1 MAAVF
6 PDAVRTVC
14 PRDCYDS
21 CGILVLRRNGD
32 VVVRGDPD
40 HHVSRGALCTKC
52 TIGYNGAWLDPEARL
67 TRPLRRVG
75 PKGEGRFEP
84 CAWEDAIEEVAGRL
98 GEIVG
103 TSGAHTILNTHYTGT
118 IGLLAYASPQRFF
131 NRLGATEVD
140 PDTVCNKAGHVALD
154 YVYGTSETSFDPRT
168 AADAGC
174 ILVWG
179 ANPSA
184 SAPHMHEQWLPEARA
199 AGATTIVVDP
209 IRTETAA
216 EADLHLQP
224 FPGSDAALVFG
235 LMHVL
240 VRDGLHDEGFLA
252 DHAVGWDELAPLLS
266 PCTPAW
272 AQEITGVPAALVE
285 QAACVYGEGPSL
297 LWIGQGLQR
306 QPTGGNVMR
315 AVAALPA
322 VSGNLGKRGAGF
334 LYLNGDYRGIDGD
347 YLVGSRLASA
357 PPEPVSQMD
366 LAAVLEDRSRACA
379 LVCWNINPAA
389 SNPQQARLKSALAS
403 EDLFTVVLDVFP
415 TDTTDYADV
424 VLPAAAFLEF
434 DDLVAPYFY
443 ATLSA
448 QVKAMEPPGEA
459 LPNTEIFRRLASA
472 MGFDDPEL
480 RETDREIIDGLL
492 ERSSVGITWDEL
504 VERGT
509 VDAAPEP
516 IVQFEDLRIPTSS
529 GKVEL
534 VSERAEMDGHPR
546 TPLPL
551 ADPRPA
557 GTRLRLL
564 SPATGWLLNDTFGND
579 PKIVRR
585 IGEAQVALHADDAAE
600 RGLTAGDQVVLE
612 NEEGRLEL
620 RLEISDVV
628 PRGVAL
634 THKGRWPRSEPGGA
648 NVNVLHPGHK
658 ADMGESTA
666 VHGVEVEVRPL

>member
-1 MAAVF
+1 
-6 PDAVRTVC
+6 
-14 PRDCYDS
+14 
-21 CGILVLRRNGD
+21 
-32 VVVRGDPD
+32 
-40 HHVSRGALCTKC
+40 VSRGALCTKC

-84 CAWEDAIEEVAGRL
+84 CSWDDAIAELAGRL

-103 TSGAHTILNTHYTGT
+103 TTGAHTILNTHYTGT

-168 AADAGC
+168 ASDARC
-174 ILVWG
+174 VLVWG

-184 SAPHMHEQWLPEARA
+184 SAPHMHEHWLPEARA

-209 IRTETAA
+209 IRTETAG
-216 EADLHLQP
+216 EADLHVQP
-224 FPGSDAALVFG
+224 FPGSDAALAFA
-235 LMHVL
+235 LMHVI
-240 VRDGLHDEGFLA
+240 VRDGLHDERFLA
-252 DHAVGWDELAPLLS
+252 EHAVGWNELAPLLS
-266 PCTPAW
+266 PCTPDW
-272 AQEITGVPAALVE
+272 AEEVTGVPAGLVE
-285 QAACVYGEGPSL
+285 DAARAYGAGPSL

-322 VSGNLGKRGAGF
+322 VSGNLGRRGAGF

-347 YLVGSRLASA
+347 YLVGSHLAA
-357 PPEPVSQMD
+357 DPPEPISQMD
-366 LAAVLEDRSRACA
+366 LAAALEEPSRARA

-389 SNPQQARLKSALAS
+389 SNPQQLRLRQALAN

-424 VLPAAAFLEF
+424 VLPAASFLEF
-434 DDLVAPYFY
+434 DDIVAPYFY

-448 QVKAMEPPGEA
+448 QVKAMDAPGEA
-459 LPNTEIFRRLASA
+459 LPNTEIFRRLAAA
-472 MGFDDPEL
+472 MGFDEPEL
-480 RETDREIIDGLL
+480 QESDRAIIDGLL
-492 ERSSVGITWDEL
+492 GRSGLGVTWEEL
-504 VERGT
+504 AERGT
-509 VDAAPEP
+509 IDASPEP
-516 IVQFEDLRIPTSS
+516 IVQFEDLRVPTPS

-534 VSERAEMDGHPR
+534 ASNRAEADGHPR

-551 ADPRPA
+551 ADPRP
-557 GTRLRLL
+557 GGKRLRLL
-564 SPATGWLLNDTFGND
+564 SPATSWLLNDTFGND

-585 IGEAQVALHADDAAE
+585 IGEAQVALHAADAAE
-600 RGLTAGDQVVLE
+600 RGLGAGDRAVLE

-620 RLEISDVV
+620 RVEISDVV

-634 THKGRWPRSEPGGA
+634 THKGRWPRSEPGGV
-648 NVNVLHPGHK
+648 NVNVLHPGRK
-658 ADMGESTA
+658 ADMGQSTA
-666 VHGVEVEVRPL
+666 VHGVEVEIRRA

>member
-1 MAAVF
+1 
-6 PDAVRTVC
+6 
-14 PRDCYDS
+14 
-21 CGILVLRRNGD
+21 
-32 VVVRGDPD
+32 
-40 HHVSRGALCTKC
+40 
-52 TIGYNGAWLDPEARL
+52 
-67 TRPLRRVG
+67 
-75 PKGEGRFEP
+75 
-84 CAWEDAIEEVAGRL
+84 
-98 GEIVG
+98 
-103 TSGAHTILNTHYTGT
+103 
-118 IGLLAYASPQRFF
+118 
-131 NRLGATEVD
+131 
-140 PDTVCNKAGHVALD
+140 
-154 YVYGTSETSFDPRT
+154 
-168 AADAGC
+168 
-174 ILVWG
+174 
-179 ANPSA
+179 
-184 SAPHMHEQWLPEARA
+184 
-199 AGATTIVVDP
+199 
-209 IRTETAA
+209 
-216 EADLHLQP
+216 
-224 FPGSDAALVFG
+224 
-235 LMHVL
+235 
-240 VRDGLHDEGFLA
+240 
-252 DHAVGWDELAPLLS
+252 
-266 PCTPAW
+266 
-272 AQEITGVPAALVE
+272 
-285 QAACVYGEGPSL
+285 
-297 LWIGQGLQR
+297 
-306 QPTGGNVMR
+306 MR

-357 PPEPVSQMD
+357 PPEPISQMD
-366 LAAVLEDRSRACA
+366 LAAVLERSRARA

-389 SNPQQARLKSALAS
+389 SNPQQARLKRALAS

-424 VLPAAAFLEF
+424 VLPAASFLEF

-443 ATLSA
+443 AT
-448 QVKAMEPPGEA
+448 
-459 LPNTEIFRRLASA
+459 EIFRRLAAA

-480 RETDREIIDGLL
+480 RESDREVIDGLL
-492 ERSSVGITWDEL
+492 ERSSVGVSWDEL

-516 IVQFEDLRIPTSS
+516 IVQFEDLRIPTPS

-534 VSERAEMDGHPR
+534 ASERAETDGHPR

-551 ADPRPA
+551 ADPRPV

-585 IGEAQVALHADDAAE
+585 IGEAQVALHADDAAQ
-600 RGLTAGDQVVLE
+600 RGLAAGDQVVLE

-658 ADMGESTA
+658 ADRGESTA
-666 VHGVEVEVRPL
+666 VHGGEVEVRLAGSV